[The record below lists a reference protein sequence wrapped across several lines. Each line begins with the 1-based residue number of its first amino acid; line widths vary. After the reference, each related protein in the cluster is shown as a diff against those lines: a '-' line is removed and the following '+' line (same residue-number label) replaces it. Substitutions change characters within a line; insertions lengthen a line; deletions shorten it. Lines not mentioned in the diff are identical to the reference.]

1 MNRVELRFKRKGS
14 RKRDPALR
22 GLLGVHHRRAGHA
35 RRHLETALAFLRP
48 AAMELWLTEAEAE
61 LSAVG

>member
-1 MNRVELRFKRKGS
+1 LNRVELRFN
-14 RKRDPALR
+14 
-22 GLLGVHHRRAGHA
+22 
-35 RRHLETALAFLRP
+35 